1 MEKERRIKIL
11 SIIALIVA
19 ILGLTVAFAALSE
32 TLTINGTA
40 SVDAASWDI
49 HLQNLQEAKITGTA
63 KELSKP
69 VLTNDSLTGINVSV
83 MKPGD
88 KITYNFEIIN
98 NGTIT
103 AVEGNPYITLNG
115 FSIDEVTDENIE
127 ILESLYTEADWDGDG
142 QTTLDERKK
151 TMQFF
156 HFSSEM
162 SLTNKGSEND
172 LVPGEVGTI
181 EFSIVFESS
190 ATEIPKGNMVLNFDI
205 EYNFV
210 QQ

>member
-1 MEKERRIKIL
+1 MEKERRIKVL
-11 SIIALIVA
+11 SIVALIVA
-19 ILGLTVAFAALSE
+19 VLGLTVAFAALSQ

-40 SVDAASWDI
+40 SVEASSWDV
-49 HLQNLQEAKITGTA
+49 HFANLSEAKITGTA
-63 KELSKP
+63 KELAKP
-69 VLTNDSLTGINVSV
+69 TLTGDSLSNVNVSL

-127 ILESLYTEADWDGDG
+127 LLESLYTEADWDGDG
-142 QTTLDERKK
+142 QTTLDEIKK

-156 HFSSEM
+156 HFNSDM